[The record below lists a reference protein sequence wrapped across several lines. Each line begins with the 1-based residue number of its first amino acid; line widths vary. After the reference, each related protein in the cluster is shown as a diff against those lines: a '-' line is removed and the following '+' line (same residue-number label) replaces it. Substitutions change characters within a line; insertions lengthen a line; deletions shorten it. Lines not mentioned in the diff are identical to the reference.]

1 MKAVSGRLYVRV
13 ALHVYN
19 EMSEVERL
27 AGAIREIEQKNSS
40 S

>member
-19 EMSEVERL
+19 EISEVERL
-27 AGAIREIEQKNSS
+27 AAVINEIRRKNSS
-40 S
+40 